1 MKNPAKTD
9 PVRKNPLFIRELAFL
24 LALIMLPAS
33 MAWAVSPVPGS
44 LAVLEPPMPLPE
56 MRAAWDGILSGIYLD
71 PLLLIK
77 DRDQVSEE
85 LVEWREA
92 AQAVRSAH
100 LAADR
105 ITLDRV
111 QALIE
116 KAWSLYYQFDY
127 EQAAEVLDESKEIL
141 LTPGG
146 SGFRTRLMFEVL
158 LAFGVVGRA
167 AGDKEFGSY
176 FTQAAAMDPAREL
189 SAQRYSPE
197 ISSLYQ
203 RLRSDLLVKG
213 QVPVNVQGTP
223 ADAAVIIGKGDLEG
237 GSPGTEHS
245 VLPGLHFLEVSAP
258 GYEPWGMDLDAK
270 SFEPANIHFDLVPAG
285 PEGDPDS
292 FFLERFKAGDRPYMT
307 LLAEKLDVDYLL
319 IPDPQEDI
327 LKAWLID
334 GQGRTVQH
342 AILWKVGETKES
354 GYLKADGML
363 APLRQVWDRNG
374 NAPGALLSMPT
385 PGPELS
391 MDPDD
396 GKGSSA
402 WSRYAIAVGVLILI
416 GVAAGSE
423 SGDNTRIEAAW

>member
-1 MKNPAKTD
+1 
-9 PVRKNPLFIRELAFL
+9 
-24 LALIMLPAS
+24 
-33 MAWAVSPVPGS
+33 
-44 LAVLEPPMPLPE
+44 LPE
-56 MRAAWDGILSGIYLD
+56 MRAAWDGIRSGIYLD

-127 EQAAEVLDESKEIL
+127 EQAAQVLDESKEIL
-141 LTPGG
+141 LTPGD

-158 LAFGVVGRA
+158 LACGVVGRA

-176 FTQAAAMDPAREL
+176 FIQAAALDPAREL

-197 ISSLYQ
+197 IISLYQ

-213 QVPVNVQGTP
+213 RVPVNVQGTP
-223 ADAAVIIGKGDLEG
+223 ADAAVIIGKGYLDG

-245 VLPGLHFLEVSAP
+245 VLPGLHFLKVSAP
-258 GYEPWGMDLDAK
+258 GYEPWGMALDAK
-270 SFEPANIHFDLVPAG
+270 SFEPANIRFDLVPAG

-292 FFLERFKAGDRPYMT
+292 FFLERFKVGDRPYMT
-307 LLAEKLDVDYLL
+307 LLAEKLDVDYLF

-342 AILWKVGETKES
+342 VILWKVGETKES

-363 APLRQVWDRNG
+363 APLRQAWDRNG
-374 NAPGALLSMPT
+374 TAPGALLSLPT
-385 PGPELS
+385 SGPELTV
-391 MDPDD
+391 DADN

-402 WSRYAIAVGVLILI
+402 WSRYAIAIGVLLLI

-423 SGDNTRIEAAW
+423 SGNSTRIEATW